1 MTKIEK
7 ILAKNNKKKSQ
18 ISNEIKE
25 WHKSSINKL
34 IIIETID
41 D

>member
-7 ILAKNNKKKSQ
+7 ILAKNNKKSQ